1 MKKFNEFE
9 NESVIDILRRSQ
21 DEMLASGEIDER
33 GDDGLFQLAGDIMA
47 WKIIKWKSEN
57 LSKTKAYA
65 FVSKYV
71 HDIPDNIADDL
82 YSAESE
88 NIETFKLDDSTWE
101 FIGFSDGYEGYRVTL
116 TNDNGKLRLV
126 KHEFA
131 DEDDCNQ
138 YGMDSRLI
146 DKLLA

>member
-9 NESVIDILRRSQ
+9 NESVIDILRKSQ

-47 WKIIKWKSEN
+47 WKNIKKNWP
-57 LSKTKAYA
+57 KAYA

-88 NIETFKLDDSTWE
+88 NIETFKLDDSTLE
-101 FIGFSDGYEGYRVTL
+101 FIGFNDGYEGYRVTF

-146 DKLLA
+146 DKLLS

>member
-9 NESVIDILRRSQ
+9 NESVIDILRKSQ

-47 WKIIKWKSEN
+47 WKNIKKNWP
-57 LSKTKAYA
+57 KAYD

-101 FIGFSDGYEGYRVTL
+101 FIGFNDGYEGYRVTF

-146 DKLLA
+146 DKLLS

>member
-9 NESVIDILRRSQ
+9 NESVIDILRKSQ

-47 WKIIKWKSEN
+47 WKNIKKNWP
-57 LSKTKAYA
+57 KAYA

-101 FIGFSDGYEGYRVTL
+101 FIGFNDGYEGYRVTF

-146 DKLLA
+146 DKLLS

>member
-9 NESVIDILRRSQ
+9 NESVIDILRKSQ

-47 WKIIKWKSEN
+47 WKNIKKNWP
-57 LSKTKAYA
+57 KAYD

-101 FIGFSDGYEGYRVTL
+101 FIGFNDGYEGYRVTF
-116 TNDNGKLRLV
+116 TNEDGKLRLV

-146 DKLLA
+146 DKLFA

>member
-9 NESVIDILRRSQ
+9 NESVIDILRKSQ

-47 WKIIKWKSEN
+47 WKNIKKNWP
-57 LSKTKAYA
+57 KAYD

-101 FIGFSDGYEGYRVTL
+101 FIGFNDGYEGYRVTF

-146 DKLLA
+146 DKLFA